1 MKYLKDESGIT
12 LIALVVTIIVLIILA
27 GVSINMLVGENGII
41 TQAQKSKEDTERAEE
56 QEKSDM
62 VELEDEMNE
71 SITEIK
77 VEQVTD
83 ARPGELEID
92 EQNLNTYI
100 INSIEDLVFFAY
112 DVTNENKYEGQTVKL
127 GVSLN
132 FNSTK
137 SYVDAYRT
145 DYGEYG
151 YDGELKTLLT
161 TGEGFKPIGT
171 IYDANI
177 STNYF
182 GGTFDG
188 NGNAIYNL
196 YQNIE
201 NSEYVTILGLFS
213 TNEGNIRNLK
223 VENIKVN
230 ATTNNMHMIF
240 GGVAGRNNGII
251 EQCSTSGNINIQA
264 NGVKSIYA
272 GGIEGQSTSSETRID
287 QCSSNLKINVNS
299 SNTNSLNISGIGP
312 ASEIKNS
319 YFAGAISIVGEN
331 SGNKNIA
338 GICAVNSNQSII
350 NCYNIGK
357 IESYFENQN
366 ADNLFISGIAVFCP
380 NVENCYNIG
389 KIECQNNRIYIA
401 GIVANA
407 QNGEVNNCHNIGTLT
422 ATGNGITIGALT
434 GTTRNQIISNSK
446 WFSASA
452 EKGIGSINT
461 ENVTQTNVEAIN
473 DIENMPSIL
482 SVINSENCFKEDI
495 NNINHGYPVLNWQGE

>member
-182 GGTFDG
+182 EGTFDG

-213 TNEGNIRNLK
+213 TNGGNIKNLR

-264 NGVKSIYA
+264 NGVKSIYT

-287 QCSSNLKINVNS
+287 QCSSTLKINVNS

-319 YFAGAISIVGEN
+319 YFAGVISIVGEN

-407 QNGEVNNCHNIGTLT
+407 QNGEVNNCHNIGTLN
-422 ATGNGITIGALT
+422 ATGNRIILGALT
-434 GTTRNQIISNSK
+434 GATRNQIISNSK
-446 WFSASA
+446 WFRGSA
-452 EKGIGSINT
+452 ENGIGTVNG
-461 ENVTQTNVEAIN
+461 ENITQINVEVIN
-473 DIENMPSIL
+473 DIESMPSIL
-482 SVINSENCFKEDI
+482 SVINSEYCFKEDI
-495 NNINHGYPVLNWQGE
+495 NNINQGYPILNWQGE

>member
-182 GGTFDG
+182 EGTFDG

-213 TNEGNIRNLK
+213 TNGGNIKNLR

-264 NGVKSIYA
+264 NGVKSIYT

-287 QCSSNLKINVNS
+287 QCSSTLKINVN
-299 SNTNSLNISGIGP
+299 
-312 ASEIKNS
+312 
-319 YFAGAISIVGEN
+319 
-331 SGNKNIA
+331 
-338 GICAVNSNQSII
+338 
-350 NCYNIGK
+350 
-357 IESYFENQN
+357 
-366 ADNLFISGIAVFCP
+366 
-380 NVENCYNIG
+380 
-389 KIECQNNRIYIA
+389 
-401 GIVANA
+401 
-407 QNGEVNNCHNIGTLT
+407 
-422 ATGNGITIGALT
+422 
-434 GTTRNQIISNSK
+434 
-446 WFSASA
+446 
-452 EKGIGSINT
+452 
-461 ENVTQTNVEAIN
+461 
-473 DIENMPSIL
+473 
-482 SVINSENCFKEDI
+482 
-495 NNINHGYPVLNWQGE
+495 

>member
-1 MKYLKDESGIT
+1 MQKQKNKETGVT
-12 LIALVVTIIVLIILA
+12 LIALIVTRIVLIILA
-27 GVSINMLVGENGII
+27 GVSINMLVGDNGIV
-41 TQAQKSKEDTERAEE
+41 TQAQRAQENTELAKA
-56 QEKSDM
+56 QEKEEM
-62 VELEDEMNE
+62 GKIEDEMNE
-71 SITEIK
+71 SITEIE

-83 ARPGELEID
+83 ENPGVLENEGTD
-92 EQNLNTYI
+92 TYI

-112 DVTNENKYEGQTVKL
+112 DVTNGNKYEGQTVKL

-161 TGEGFKPIGT
+161 TGEGFKTIGT
-171 IYDANI
+171 IYDADI

-182 GGTFDG
+182 EGTFDG

-213 TNEGNIRNLK
+213 TNGGNIRNLK

-230 ATTNNMHMIF
+230 ATTNNMYILF

-272 GGIEGQSTSSETRID
+272 GGIEGQSISSETRID
-287 QCSSNLKINVNS
+287 QCSSTLKINVNS

-319 YFAGAISIVGEN
+319 YFAGVISIIGEN
-331 SGNKNIA
+331 SGIKNVA
-338 GICAVNSNQSII
+338 GICATNSNQSII

-357 IESYFENQN
+357 VESYFEDQN
-366 ADNLFISGIAVFCP
+366 VGDLYISGISVSAP
-380 NVENCYNIG
+380 NIENCYNIG
-389 KIECQNNRIYIA
+389 EIECQNNRIYIA
-401 GIVANA
+401 GIEANA
-407 QNGEVNNCHNIGTLT
+407 QSGEVNNCHNIGTLT
-422 ATGNGITIGALT
+422 ATGNRITIGALT
-434 GTTRNQIISNSK
+434 GYTRNQIISNSK

>member
-12 LIALVVTIIVLIILA
+12 LIALVVTVIVLIILA
-27 GVSINMLVGENGII
+27 GVSINMLVGDNGII
-41 TQAQKSKEDTERAEE
+41 TQAQKSKEDTELAEE

-62 VELEDEMNE
+62 VELKDEMNE

-83 ARPGELEID
+83 AEPGKLEID
-92 EQNLNTYI
+92 EQNPDTYI

-127 GVSLN
+127 GLSLN
-132 FNSTK
+132 FNSSK
-137 SYVDAYRT
+137 SYVDAHRT

-151 YDGELKTLLT
+151 YDGELRTLLT

-171 IYDANI
+171 MYDTNI
-177 STNYF
+177 NTNYF
-182 GGTFDG
+182 EGTFDG

-196 YQNIE
+196 HQNIE

-213 TNEGNIRNLK
+213 TNGGNIRNLK
-223 VENIKVN
+223 VENINVN
-230 ATTNNMHMIF
+230 ATTNNMHTIF
-240 GGVAGRNNGII
+240 GGVVGRNNGII

-272 GGIEGQSTSSETRID
+272 GGIEGQSTSAETRIN
-287 QCSSNLKINVNS
+287 QCSSTLKINFTS

-319 YFAGAISIVGEN
+319 YFAGVISIIGEN
-331 SGNKNIA
+331 SGNKNVA
-338 GICAVNSNQSII
+338 GISSVNSNQSII

-357 IESYFENQN
+357 IESHFENQN
-366 ADNLFISGIAVFCP
+366 VGDLYISGISVSAP
-380 NVENCYNIG
+380 NIENCYNIG
-389 KIECQNNRIYIA
+389 EIECQNNKIYIA
-401 GIVANA
+401 GIEANA
-407 QNGEVNNCHNIGTLT
+407 QNGKVNNCYNIGTLN
-422 ATGNGITIGALT
+422 ATGNRITIGALT
-434 GTTRNQIISNSK
+434 GYTRNQIISNSK
-446 WFSASA
+446 WFGASA
-452 EKGIGSINT
+452 ENGIGTVNE
-461 ENVTQTNVEAIN
+461 ENITQTNVEVIN

-495 NNINHGYPVLNWQGE
+495 NNINRGYPVLNWQGK